1 MAALLKLIAVLSLNI
16 LASGSYVIDL
26 SDGVGRRFD
35 GIGGLS
41 GGGSTSKL
49 LVSYPP
55 NLRSEILDYLFKPNF
70 GASLQIIKV
79 EIGGDAQSTDGTES
93 SHMHEPWDENY
104 HRGYEWWLLTE
115 AKKRNPDIKV
125 YGLAWAFPGW
135 VGKGTGDP
143 YKFPNITANYIYK
156 WVVGAARYYN
166 ILVDYVGIWNER
178 NYDITFVKV
187 LKSVLAQDVLTAH
200 IQIVAAD
207 DSWDVSRD
215 ILKDPSFADA
225 VDIIGCHYPGT
236 YTTSASLKTGKPLW
250 SSEDYSTF
258 NDNVGAGCW
267 ARILNQNYVNGYMT
281 STISWNL
288 IASYYPQLPF
298 GGDGLMTAYEPWS
311 GHYVVES
318 PIWITAHTT
327 QFTSIGWNYLR
338 HGSGVQKLDH
348 GGSFVTLTDESRE
361 HITIIIE
368 TMTHNHSVCIRPSLP
383 EYTVVAQQADF
394 QLKGSLS
401 KIETLMVW
409 KSKLGFDG
417 KSTKLF
423 EQQPSLPL
431 LYGSFSLN
439 LYPDEVYTLTTLVV
453 GQHGSYSVPPPSKP
467 FPLPYRDDFEKYHTG
482 EEADNYAPQAGV
494 WEVRQTADS
503 KHSKVNRQ
511 VILNDPIYW
520 CDTGNATI
528 NIGGDYK
535 WTDIQVQADVFVP
548 SVNGSTGI
556 FTAARVDRGGCDV
569 KYATGIFFVLYPD
582 NGTYTV
588 TTDLPQQF
596 VITSGLC
603 NVTYDEWYGMTLNIK
618 HNQVDGFLG
627 SKQLFSI
634 SVLDIATN
642 GFTGYGTIG
651 YGYGDFDNWGVLPL
665 SYDNNCPLNGPSCK
679 KTQVGWH
686 QKKHTFSYAPFYE
699 DIVQHL

>member
-1 MAALLKLIAVLSLNI
+1 MAALLMLITVVSLHVVS
-16 LASGSYVIDL
+16 SGSYVIDL
-26 SDGVGRRFD
+26 STGLGRSFD

-135 VGKGTGDP
+135 VGKGSGDP
-143 YKFPNITANYIYK
+143 YLYPNITANYIHK
-156 WVVGAARYYN
+156 WVVGAAQYYN
-166 ILVDYVGIWNER
+166 ISVDYIGIWNER

-187 LKSVLAQDVLTAH
+187 LKSVLAQDVSTAH
-200 IQIVAAD
+200 VEVVAAD
-207 DSWDVSRD
+207 GSWRVSDD
-215 ILKDPSFADA
+215 ILLDPSFADA
-225 VDIIGCHYPGT
+225 VDIVGCHYPGT
-236 YTTSASLKTGKPLW
+236 TTTNASLKTGKPLW
-250 SSEDYSTF
+250 SSEDYSTY

-327 QFTSIGWNYLR
+327 QFTAIGWNYLL
-338 HGSGVQKLDH
+338 HGSGVQKLDY
-348 GGSFVTLTDESRE
+348 GGSFVTLTDESRK
-361 HITIIIE
+361 HITIVIE

-394 QLKGSLS
+394 QLKGNLS
-401 KIETLMVW
+401 SIQNLMVW
-409 KSKLGFDG
+409 KTNLVFSGN
-417 KSTKLF
+417 SSKLF
-423 EQQPSLPL
+423 EQQSPIQVQ
-431 LYGSFSLN
+431 YGSFSLT
-439 LYPDEVYTLTTLVV
+439 LYPDEVYTLTTLTV
-453 GQHGSYSVPPPSKP
+453 GHHGSHNPPPPSKP
-467 FPLPYRDDFEKYHTG
+467 FPLPYHDDFEKYNIG

-494 WEVRQTADS
+494 WEVHQTNDTR
-503 KHSKVNRQ
+503 HSKVNRQ
-511 VILNDPIYW
+511 VVLNDPIYW
-520 CDTGNATI
+520 CNTGDSTI
-528 NIGGDYK
+528 NIGGDYS
-535 WTDIQVQADVFVP
+535 WSDIQVQTDCLLYTSP
-548 SVNGSTGI
+548 SP
-556 FTAARVDRGGCDV
+556 RDRQ
-569 KYATGIFFVLYPD
+569 K
-582 NGTYTV
+582 
-588 TTDLPQQF
+588 
-596 VITSGLC
+596 SR
-603 NVTYDEWYGMTLNIK
+603 M
-618 HNQVDGFLG
+618 
-627 SKQLFSI
+627 
-634 SVLDIATN
+634 
-642 GFTGYGTIG
+642 
-651 YGYGDFDNWGVLPL
+651 
-665 SYDNNCPLNGPSCK
+665 PS
-679 KTQVGWH
+679 
-686 QKKHTFSYAPFYE
+686 SA
-699 DIVQHL
+699 